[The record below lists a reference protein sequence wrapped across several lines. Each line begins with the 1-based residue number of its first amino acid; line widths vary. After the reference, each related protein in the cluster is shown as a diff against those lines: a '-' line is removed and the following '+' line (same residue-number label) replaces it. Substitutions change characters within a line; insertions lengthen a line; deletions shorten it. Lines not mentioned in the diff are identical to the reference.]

1 LVRRLGAT
9 DSVPDGL
16 DSSRGGFAQQALELG
31 EDLLD
36 GVQVGEYFG
45 RKNNLAPGERMSART
60 ALLFWLPSSRRQH
73 FLPAKP

>member
-1 LVRRLGAT
+1 MVRRLGAT

-16 DSSRGGFAQQALELG
+16 DGGGFAQQALELG

-45 RKNNLAPGERMSART
+45 RKNSLAPRERMSAPHG
-60 ALLFWLPSSRRQH
+60 LLLWLPRLSR
-73 FLPAKP
+73 